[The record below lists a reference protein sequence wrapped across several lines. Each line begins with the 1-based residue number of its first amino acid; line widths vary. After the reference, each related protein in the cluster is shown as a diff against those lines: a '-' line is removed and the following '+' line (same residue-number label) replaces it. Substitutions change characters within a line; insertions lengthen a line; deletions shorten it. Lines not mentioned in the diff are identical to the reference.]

1 MHGAAARK
9 QGAAKLTQ
17 SEMMYHRALA
27 QALACGLAAASC
39 SVCSKKV
46 FKKVKSCGG
55 LWRPSK
61 YVGEYSLLPWRR
73 QLSAQE
79 GAAPAELGERRLS
92 HTDDNSANYVNGY
105 DCSAAYD
112 SYSAGDGY
120 CDYNNNYYPCYDGG
134 DCCASTCQ
142 DNYDYT
148 YCSWYGGD
156 YCNYCG
162 QNGYNCQD
170 YGTPSDD
177 YWSSSPDDDPYF
189 SSSSSSSDQY
199 GVCLGRSYCGSSW
212 CSSNEF
218 CNFDYYGSSC
228 ESCSSFPNA
237 DECYNDGLPSAGA
250 TDCRACCFG
259 TGYDICEKD
268 ICCAEDEDDCC
279 ENDVGAI
286 TGLFFGLLALV
297 ICCIVGCC
305 VGIPGCREKCA
316 PKPKEP
322 TKKQATKGTCCKC
335 TRRYGILGFLNF
347 VCCALMCIALLRGP
361 IWGHSVVKYDFNQ
374 DMINSGYW
382 GYWWSGDVEDATL
395 TEQNDLWVLEII
407 DHSEVDKKTIK
418 ENKMETCRDVGF
430 RRRLSHEAD
439 QAASKSAG
447 RRLGHE
453 YDELAGGARSDACK
467 IWMYGA
473 IVARYTTAA
482 AVLLMLPCAIF
493 MLAVAC
499 GCRIKCCCDCCGG
512 PADSTPRLFMVTAGF
527 LMAGGI
533 IGLGGAAFFSDQY
546 VKALDKLEKEDGDLV
561 KMDVEYTSCHWG
573 CAFAVLSGV
582 LAVVVGTITIVLG
595 VCRPVNKKDTTKDAQ
610 APAAPAATPPATPL
624 PPASPMR
631 KAACAMPGCTKTA
644 VHMCSACESVY
655 YCSPEHQ
662 MSHWPDHKV
671 VCRPIAP
678 TTVVRQPEASEPLPS
693 EEELEPE
700 A

>member
-1 MHGAAARK
+1 MH
-9 QGAAKLTQ
+9 
-17 SEMMYHRALA
+17 HRALA

-39 SVCSKKV
+39 NSCSKKV

-61 YVGEYSLLPWRR
+61 YVGEYSLSPWRR
-73 QLSAQE
+73 QLSSQE
-79 GAAPAELGERRLS
+79 EAAPAELGERRLGHTSS
-92 HTDDNSANYVNGY
+92 HANYVNGY

-156 YCNYCG
+156 YCQYCG

-177 YWSSSPDDDPYF
+177 YWSSS
-189 SSSSSSSDQY
+189 SSSSSSSSNQY
-199 GVCLGRSYCGSSW
+199 GVCLGRSYCGSTW
-212 CSSNEF
+212 CSSDEF
-218 CNFDYYGSSC
+218 CNFDSGGSWYYGGGSSC

-237 DECYNDGLPSAGA
+237 DECYNDGLPSAGV

-286 TGLFFGLLALV
+286 TGLFFGLLVLV

-322 TKKQATKGTCCKC
+322 KKKQATEEGTCCKC

-347 VCCALMCIALLRGP
+347 VCCALMCTALLRGP
-361 IWGHSVVKYDFNQ
+361 IWGQSVVKYDFNQ
-374 DMINSGYW
+374 ERLGSSMYW
-382 GYWWSGDVEDATL
+382 YFGGDVEDATL

-418 ENKMETCRDVGF
+418 ENKMETCKDVGF

-439 QAASKSAG
+439 QAASESAG

-453 YDELAGGARSDACK
+453 YDELAGGARYKACK
-467 IWMYGA
+467 IWMYAA

-527 LMAGGI
+527 LMGGGI

-546 VKALDKLEKEDGDLV
+546 VKALDKLEKEDGDFV
-561 KMDVEYTSCHWG
+561 KIDVEYTSCHWG

-631 KAACAMPGCTKTA
+631 KTVCAMPGCTKTA

-662 MSHWPDHKV
+662 LSHWPDHKV
-671 VCRPIAP
+671 VCRPVAP
-678 TTVVRQPEASEPLPS
+678 TTVVRQPEASAPLPS